1 MAFGH
6 EALSTLSTSWSVM
19 KRDAARD
26 VDEPGYRMIGHCPD
40 EYPVLEFKSLAADL
54 GAT

>member
-40 EYPVLEFKSLAADL
+40 EYPVLELSLTADL